1 MTLTI
6 KFFEPQSRSAR
17 ATTAAAALWRLF
29 GWPSRVLAARRVMR
43 QLGALSD
50 CELKD
55 IGLYRQDLRDASGLP
70 PDVDPSLMLRRK
82 VETRRPQR

>member
-6 KFFEPQSRSAR
+6 KFFPPRSR
-17 ATTAAAALWRLF
+17 ATRAMSAAAALRRLF

-55 IGLYRQDLRDASGLP
+55 IGLYRQDLRDAVALP
-70 PDVDPSLMLRRK
+70 RDVDPGLMLRRK
-82 VETRRPQR
+82 VETRRPRR